1 MAMTTRGTRGSSN
14 LMQLG
19 KKPAAKAAAPA
30 KPLKPLFPGTKMV
43 PGETY
48 RLPIKKGSRGKGTRL
63 G

>member
-19 KKPAAKAAAPA
+19 KKPAAKAAAPP
-30 KPLKPLFPGTKMV
+30 KLPKPLFPGMTLID
-43 PGETY
+43 GEVY
-48 RLPIKKGSRGKGTRL
+48 RLPTKRGSRGKGTRL

>member
-30 KPLKPLFPGTKMV
+30 TKLTPLFPGTKLED
-43 PGETY
+43 GKTY